1 MASQNHMQP
10 LAVLDGVR
18 TPFTKAY
25 GSLARVPADE
35 LGRVAMVEVMNR
47 MHLKP
52 DQVDEVVF
60 GNVSGPA
67 ESSNVA
73 RVIALTA
80 GVPHDRIAQT
90 VNRNCASGMES
101 LVSAWQAIEE
111 GRSKVI
117 VAGGTES
124 MSNIPLMYGRKMTEF
139 FMELERAKTAWQR
152 AKVLAKFRPG
162 FLKPRVGVKLGLTD
176 PVSGLNMGQ
185 TAEVLAKEF
194 SISREEQ
201 DQFALDSHNKTLAAQ
216 ERCFLSGEI
225 TPISEDITKTTK
237 IEKDDGPRA
246 GQSLEKL
253 AKLKPIF
260 DKQGT
265 VTPGNSC
272 PLTDGAAAVVVTS
285 AEHAKSFDVEPLGYI
300 RGYAFAGCDPRRMGL
315 GPVYATSKLLE
326 QTGMSLSDFELV
338 ELNEAFAAQVLAC
351 RRAMESAEFAKKE
364 LGRDK
369 ALGELPMDKL
379 NIHGGAIALGH
390 PVGTT
395 GTRLVIT
402 LLRSLKDKGL
412 RRGLATLCVGGGQ
425 GAAFWLETTLE

>member
-1 MASQNHMQP
+1 MKP

-18 TPFTKAY
+18 TPFAKAY
-25 GSLARVPADE
+25 GTLARVGADE
-35 LGRVAMVEVMNR
+35 LGRIALAEVLNR
-47 MHLKP
+47 LSMKP
-52 DQVDEVVF
+52 EQVDEVVF

-73 RVIALTA
+73 RVIALKA

-101 LVSAWQAIEE
+101 IVSAWQAIEE

-139 FMELERAKTAWQR
+139 FMELEKAKTTWQKM
-152 AKVLAKFRPG
+152 KVLSKFRPG
-162 FLKPRVGVKLGLTD
+162 FLKPKVGVKLGLTD

-194 SISREEQ
+194 SITREAQ
-201 DQFALDSHNKTLAAQ
+201 DQFALESHNRALAAQ
-216 ERCFLSGEI
+216 EKCFLSGEI
-225 TPISEDITKTTK
+225 TPVSEASTKGQK
-237 IEKDDGPRA
+237 IEKDGGPRM
-246 GQSLEKL
+246 GQSMEKL

-260 DKQGT
+260 DKNGS

-272 PLTDGAAAVVVTS
+272 PITDGAAAVVVTS
-285 AEHAKSFDVEPLGYI
+285 VDHAKSFDTEPLGYI
-300 RGYAFAGCDPRRMGL
+300 KGYAFAGCDPKRMGL
-315 GPVYATSKLLE
+315 GPVYATSKLLA
-326 QTGMSLSDFELV
+326 QTGMSLGDFELF

-351 RRAMESAEFAKKE
+351 RSAMASDDFARKE

-369 ALGELPMDKL
+369 ALGELPLDKL

-402 LLRSLKDKGL
+402 LLRALKERGL
-412 RRGLATLCVGGGQ
+412 HRGLATLCVGGGQ
-425 GAAFWLETTLE
+425 GAAFWLETTIES

>member
-1 MASQNHMQP
+1 MAAQFSMQP

-18 TPFTKAY
+18 TPFAKAY

-35 LGRVAMVEVMNR
+35 LGRAAMAEVMNR
-47 MHLKP
+47 VHLKP

-73 RVIALTA
+73 RVIALKA

-124 MSNIPLMYGRKMTEF
+124 MSNIPLMYGRRMTEF

-162 FLKPRVGVKLGLTD
+162 FLKPKVGVKLGLTD

-201 DQFALDSHNKTLAAQ
+201 DQFALDSHNKALAAW
-216 ERCFLSGEI
+216 ERCFLGGEVV
-225 TPISEDITKTTK
+225 PLSEVITKTTK

-246 GQSLEKL
+246 GQSMEKL

-260 DKQGT
+260 EKGGS

-285 AEHAKSFDVEPLGYI
+285 AEEAKSFDGEPLGFI

-315 GPVYATSKLLE
+315 GPVYATSKLLS
-326 QTGMSLSDFELV
+326 QSGLSLSDFELV

-351 RRAMESAEFAKKE
+351 KRAMESAEFAKKE

-425 GAAFWLETTLE
+425 GAAFWLETKLD

>member
-1 MASQNHMQP
+1 MANHFHMQP
-10 LAVLDGVR
+10 LAVLEGVR
-18 TPFTKAY
+18 TPFAKAY
-25 GSLARVPADE
+25 GTLARVPADE
-35 LGRVAMVEVMNR
+35 LGRIAMVEVMNR
-47 MHLKP
+47 LSLEP
-52 DQVDEVVF
+52 EQVDEVVF

-73 RVIALTA
+73 RVIALKA

-152 AKVLAKFRPG
+152 AKVLAGFRPG

-194 SISREEQ
+194 SLSREEQ
-201 DQFALDSHNKTLAAQ
+201 DRFALESHNKALAAQ

-225 TPISEDITKTTK
+225 TPISDDITKTIK
-237 IEKDDGPRA
+237 VEKDDGPRS
-246 GQSLEKL
+246 GQSMEKL

-260 DKQGT
+260 DKNGT

-272 PLTDGAAAVVVTS
+272 PITDGAAAVVVAS
-285 AEHAKSFDVEPLGYI
+285 ADHARSFDAEPLGYI
-300 RGYAFAGCDPRRMGL
+300 RGYAFAGCDPKRMGL
-315 GPVYATSKLLE
+315 GPVYATSRLLA
-326 QTGMSLSDFELV
+326 QSGLSLGDFELI

-351 RRAMESAEFAKKE
+351 GQAMASDEFARKE

-369 ALGELPMDKL
+369 ALGELPLDKL

-395 GTRLVIT
+395 GTRLIIT
-402 LLRSLKDKGL
+402 LLRSLKEKGL

-425 GAAFWLETTLE
+425 GAAFWLETKLD